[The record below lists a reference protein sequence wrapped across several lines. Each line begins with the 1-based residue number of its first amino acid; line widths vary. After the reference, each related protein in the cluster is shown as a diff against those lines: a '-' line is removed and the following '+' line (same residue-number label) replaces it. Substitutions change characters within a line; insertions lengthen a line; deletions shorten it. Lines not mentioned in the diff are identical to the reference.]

1 MNSENDPIWPYIVGV
16 LIHIAIFAPV
26 LPDGAIGLLIF
37 LDIVFAIALYNKK

>member
-1 MNSENDPIWPYIVGV
+1 MKGDREPIWPYIVGV

-37 LDIVFAIALYNKK
+37 LDVVFAIALYNKK